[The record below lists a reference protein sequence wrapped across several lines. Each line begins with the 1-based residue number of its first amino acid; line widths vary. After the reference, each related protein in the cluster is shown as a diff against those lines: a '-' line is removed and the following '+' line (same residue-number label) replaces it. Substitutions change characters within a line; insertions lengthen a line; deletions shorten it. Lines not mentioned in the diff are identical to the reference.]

1 MDHIEKIKETEAS
14 EIPLGKLVLII
25 SRSNFLYLK
34 NHLKDLDLKGY
45 QITML
50 FEIYKGKN
58 ISQHEIGSNYY
69 GFTVADGHSVAEGYA
84 PKVKSLPDE
93 YKQVDFIPSE
103 NNKTFNS
110 IKDIRDSMQ
119 EVDKEENTLEYKGH
133 YLPPCPD
140 AIVSRGKVT
149 NIVETKD
156 AIFCGR
162 YELVNGKWKSTFRAK
177 LKNFLKN

>member
-58 ISQHEIGSNYY
+58 ISQHEIGSNYNIDKGVISRTLKKLEDD
-69 GFTVADGHSVAEGYA
+69 GFISREID
-84 PKVKSLPDE
+84 
-93 YKQVDFIPSE
+93 E
-103 NNKTFNS
+103 NNRRRN
-110 IKDIRDSMQ
+110 
-119 EVDKEENTLEYKGH
+119 
-133 YLPPCPD
+133 
-140 AIVSRGKVT
+140 IVSLTKKGEEAVEEII
-149 NIVETKD
+149 NIFNQWESEIYEDIDIEKDVLHEVLKTIAIKAIAMTK
-156 AIFCGR
+156 
-162 YELVNGKWKSTFRAK
+162 E
-177 LKNFLKN
+177 

>member
-58 ISQHEIGSNYY
+58 ISQHEIGSNYNIDKGVISRTLKKLEDD
-69 GFTVADGHSVAEGYA
+69 GFISREID
-84 PKVKSLPDE
+84 
-93 YKQVDFIPSE
+93 E
-103 NNKTFNS
+103 NNRRRN
-110 IKDIRDSMQ
+110 
-119 EVDKEENTLEYKGH
+119 
-133 YLPPCPD
+133 
-140 AIVSRGKVT
+140 IVSLTKKGEEAVEEII
-149 NIVETKD
+149 NIFDQWESEIYEGIDIEKDVLHEVLKTIAIKAIAMTK
-156 AIFCGR
+156 
-162 YELVNGKWKSTFRAK
+162 E
-177 LKNFLKN
+177 

>member
-58 ISQHEIGSNYY
+58 ISQHEIGSNYNIDKGVISRTLKKLEDD
-69 GFTVADGHSVAEGYA
+69 GFISREID
-84 PKVKSLPDE
+84 
-93 YKQVDFIPSE
+93 E
-103 NNKTFNS
+103 NNRRRN
-110 IKDIRDSMQ
+110 
-119 EVDKEENTLEYKGH
+119 
-133 YLPPCPD
+133 
-140 AIVSRGKVT
+140 IVSLTKKGEEAVEEII
-149 NIVETKD
+149 NIFNQWESEIYEGIDIEKDVLHEVLKTIAIKAISMTK
-156 AIFCGR
+156 
-162 YELVNGKWKSTFRAK
+162 E
-177 LKNFLKN
+177 